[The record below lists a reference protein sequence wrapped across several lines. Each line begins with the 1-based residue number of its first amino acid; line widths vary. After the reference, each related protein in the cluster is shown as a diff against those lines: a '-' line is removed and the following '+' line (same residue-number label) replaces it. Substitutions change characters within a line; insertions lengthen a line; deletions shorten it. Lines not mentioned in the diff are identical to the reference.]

1 MWALKQR
8 GTWKLFLSQ
17 EKNDFL
23 RRAGEAA
30 TPVLL
35 QPVMMTLQMH
45 RGSQSWGEGKEAV
58 EEDAPIPLMQHLTLQ
73 EHHTPMCSQGQS
85 EASTG

>member
-1 MWALKQR
+1 M
-8 GTWKLFLSQ
+8 
-17 EKNDFL
+17 
-23 RRAGEAA
+23 
-30 TPVLL
+30 